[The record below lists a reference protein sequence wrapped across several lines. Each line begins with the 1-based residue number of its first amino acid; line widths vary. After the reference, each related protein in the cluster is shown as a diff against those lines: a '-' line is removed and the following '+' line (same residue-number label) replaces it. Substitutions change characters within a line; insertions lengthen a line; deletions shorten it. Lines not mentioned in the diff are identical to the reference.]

1 MATGRTFVFW
11 SMRFD
16 ARSPWQNARASEMR
30 NGHLSMM
37 YVIMKPLSLRCDTVR
52 ASNRIGHRIKFK
64 RLTKDKKV
72 RPAAITPT
80 SLTTGFNMF
89 SFVSHIKNITHE
101 GSEREGGCQPRG
113 LYPEEVD

>member
-52 ASNRIGHRIKFK
+52 ASNRIKFK
-64 RLTKDKKV
+64 RKKS
-72 RPAAITPT
+72 AAR
-80 SLTTGFNMF
+80 
-89 SFVSHIKNITHE
+89 SHHTDLFDH
-101 GSEREGGCQPRG
+101 G
-113 LYPEEVD
+113 V